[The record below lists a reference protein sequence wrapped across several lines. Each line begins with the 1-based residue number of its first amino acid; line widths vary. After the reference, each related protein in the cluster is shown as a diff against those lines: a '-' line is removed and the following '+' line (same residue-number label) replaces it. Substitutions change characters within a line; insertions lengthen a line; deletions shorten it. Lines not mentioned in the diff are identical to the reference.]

1 MTTDSQRVTEQL
13 AAGLRAALAEAG
25 LPALG
30 EHAWEVPREG
40 AHGDYASNAAMVLA
54 KAARRPPR
62 QVAELI
68 VRHFPRLPA
77 VGTLEIAGP
86 GFVNVTLAPDWCR
99 GALPG
104 IVAAGAT
111 YGGGEAGR
119 DQHVRLEF
127 VSANPTGPLVIVNA
141 RAAAVGD
148 ALARLLKSQG
158 YAVTTEFYVND
169 AGNQFQALAKSFE
182 ARVRQ
187 ALGEDAPLPENG
199 YPGDYLVD
207 LARDYVKEGRPAA
220 LDLPEGQRVEHLG
233 AYAVARITEGQRRVL
248 HDYGVDFDL
257 WSSER
262 RAVRDRGLPERVLG
276 ELTARGLTYEQDGAL
291 WFRASEF
298 GDEKDRVLR
307 KSDGELTY
315 FAVDVA
321 YHHYTKF
328 GGATRVINL
337 LGPDHHGYV
346 TRMRAAMRALG
357 HPGEAFDVLIIQ
369 LVTLLRD
376 GQPVRMSKRRGE
388 FVLMEELL
396 EEVGR
401 DAARF
406 TFLTRRH
413 DSPLEFDLALATRQ
427 SADNPVYYVQYAHAR
442 IMSLFRQ
449 AASQG
454 AVPAPEWDRLDWS
467 PSDPPRLTLPE
478 ELSLIK
484 RLLQFPDLVAGAAQA
499 LEPHRIAYWLGE
511 LAGAFHP
518 YYKVNRVI
526 GDDVGLTR
534 ARLLLCAAVG
544 QVIGNGLALLGVGAP
559 ESM

>member
-1 MTTDSQRVTEQL
+1 MQNSITEL
-13 AAGLRAALAEAG
+13 LSTLLREALGKAG
-25 LPALG
+25 LPVPDDVL
-30 EHAWEVPREG
+30 WEMPREES
-40 AHGDYASNAAMVLA
+40 HGDYATNVALALARPARKAPREIAEAIRKNFPVSAMVS
-54 KAARRPPR
+54 
-62 QVAELI
+62 
-68 VRHFPRLPA
+68 
-77 VGTLEIAGP
+77 TLEVAGP
-86 GFVNVTLAPDWCR
+86 GFLNVSLAADWCA
-99 GALPG
+99 GALTE
-104 IVAAGAT
+104 ILAAGAR
-111 YGGGEAGR
+111 YGTTMSAPR
-119 DQHVRLEF
+119 SRVLLEF

-148 ALARLLKSQG
+148 ALARILRSQG
-158 YAVTTEFYVND
+158 LAA
-169 AGNQFQALAKSFE
+169 AG
-182 ARVRQ
+182 
-187 ALGEDAPLPENG
+187 
-199 YPGDYLVD
+199 
-207 LARDYVKEGRPAA
+207 
-220 LDLPEGQRVEHLG
+220 H
-233 AYAVARITEGQRRVL
+233 
-248 HDYGVDFDL
+248 
-257 WSSER
+257 
-262 RAVRDRGLPERVLG
+262 
-276 ELTARGLTYEQDGAL
+276 TYEQDGAL
-291 WFRASEF
+291 WFRSTAF
-298 GDEKDRVLR
+298 GDDKDRVLR

-315 FAVDVA
+315 FGVDVGF
-321 YHHYTKF
+321 HHFVKF
-328 GGATRVINL
+328 GQSDLVVDLI
-337 LGPDHHGYV
+337 GPDHHGYV
-346 TRMRAAMRALG
+346 SRIKAAMKALG
-357 HPGEAFDVLIIQ
+357 HPPESFDVLVVQ

-376 GQPVRMSKRRGE
+376 GEPVRMSKRRGE

-526 GDDVGLTR
+526 GDEVGLTR

-544 QVIGNGLALLGVGAP
+544 QVVRNGLALLGVGAP

>member
-1 MTTDSQRVTEQL
+1 MTANSENVTEHL
-13 AAGLRAALAEAG
+13 SEGLRAALVAAG
-25 LPALG
+25 LPPLSA
-30 EHAWEVPREG
+30 HVWEVPRED

-54 KAARRPPR
+54 KTVGRPPR
-62 QVAELI
+62 QVAEMI
-68 VRHFPRLPA
+68 VRHFPRLTS
-77 VGTLEIAGP
+77 VDKLEIAGP
-86 GFVNVTLAPDWCR
+86 GFINVTLAPDWCR
-99 GALPG
+99 AALPG
-104 IVAAGAT
+104 IVATGPAYGRGAT
-111 YGGGEAGR
+111 GR
-119 DQHVRLEF
+119 GHHVRLEF

-148 ALARLLKSQG
+148 ALARLLRSQG
-158 YAVTTEFYVND
+158 ARVTTEFYVND
-169 AGNQFQALAKSFE
+169 AGNQFHALGTSLE

-187 ALGEDAPLPENG
+187 AVGEDAPLPENG
-199 YPGDYLVD
+199 YPGEYLVD

-220 LDLPEGQRVEHLG
+220 LELVAAERVEHFG

-248 HDYGVDFDL
+248 HDYGVDFDV

-262 RAVRDRGLPERVLG
+262 RGVRDERLPERVLE
-276 ELTARGLTYEQDGAL
+276 ELASRGLTYEQDGAL

-315 FAVDVA
+315 FAADVA
-321 YHHYTKF
+321 YHHFIKF
-328 GGATRVINL
+328 ASATRVVDL

-346 TRMRAAMRALG
+346 TRMRAAMDALG
-357 HPGEAFDVLIIQ
+357 HPREAFDVLIVQ
-369 LVTLLRD
+369 LVTLLRE

-396 EEVGR
+396 EEVGP

-413 DSPLEFDLALATRQ
+413 DSPLEFDLAVATRQ

-442 IMSLFRQ
+442 IASLCRQ
-449 AASQG
+449 AQAQG
-454 AVPAPEWDRLDWS
+454 VVAAADGRGGAEGPGDLARLRLPA
-467 PSDPPRLTLPE
+467 

-484 RLLQFPDLVAGAAQA
+484 QLIQFPSLVTGAARA
-499 LEPHRIAYWLGE
+499 LEPHRVAYWLGE
-511 LAGAFHP
+511 VAGAFHA
-518 YYKVNRVI
+518 YYKANRVI
-526 GDDVGLTR
+526 GEDLALTR
-534 ARLLLCAAVG
+534 ARLLLCSAVG
-544 QVIGNGLALLGVGAP
+544 QVVRNGLALLGVSAP